1 MRRLAICLGLCLAA
15 APALSTSSWAAP
27 NLAGT
32 WFGQG
37 QPGDKQSMYLDRL
50 TADGKI
56 HSRFRDCKG
65 GKPIDSTEDGTWSLS
80 GSTLTIQIELH
91 NGQFMPRTD
100 YYSLDSASAKAF
112 RITYLLF
119 NFPYDERRVDD
130 KFEMPSCQLTS

>member
-1 MRRLAICLGLCLAA
+1 MQRFLICAGFCLLI
-15 APALSTSSWAAP
+15 APALTMPAFAAP
-27 NLAGT
+27 SLVGT

-56 HSRFRDCKG
+56 HSRFRDCRD
-65 GKPIDSTEDGTWSLS
+65 GKTIDSAEEGSWSLM

-100 YYSLDSASAKAF
+100 VYWLDSASAKDF
-112 RITYLLF
+112 KISYLPL
-119 NFPYDERRVDD
+119 NFPYDEQRVDD
-130 KFEMPSCQLTS
+130 RFEMPACRLTS

>member
-1 MRRLAICLGLCLAA
+1 MRGFLVCAGFLLAA
-15 APALSTSSWAAP
+15 APAAAAP
-27 NLAGT
+27 SLSGT

-56 HSRFRDCKG
+56 HSRFRDCRG
-65 GKPIDSTEDGTWSLS
+65 GKPIDSTEEGTWSLI
-80 GSTLTIQIELH
+80 GTTLTIQVTLH

-100 YYSLDSASAKAF
+100 VYRLDSATAKDF
-112 RITYLLF
+112 KISYLPL

-130 KFEMPSCQLTS
+130 RFEMPSCQLVS